1 MSDRPTERSTEGQV
15 VMPFYIICDV
25 SGSMEPDMQ
34 ALNEGIAELRREIM
48 KDPVADDLA
57 MLSVI
62 AFSDTARTVMPL
74 NFPSLVQDPRL
85 TCGGLTNYTAAF
97 REFHRAFEIDRVKL
111 RGEGKRVYRPCVYF
125 LTDGVPTS
133 TDHGQ
138 VFQQLFGYDPTTKQG
153 NSRYPYVTPFGFGGA
168 TEEAMKAIA
177 YPTFGEKRGRYF
189 LAKLGV
195 PVSSL
200 LKAMTGMIATS
211 VLSSTQSATTGAPAV
226 VQPALDSSSD
236 LAGSFVD

>member
-1 MSDRPTERSTEGQV
+1 VSERATEGQV

-25 SGSMEPDMQ
+25 SGSMSGDL
-34 ALNEGIAELRREIM
+34 ADLNAGVVELRDEIM
-48 KDPVADDLA
+48 KDPVADDLS

-62 AFSDTARTVMPL
+62 SFGDTARTVAPL
-74 NFPSLVQDPRL
+74 DFPSAVNLQPL

-97 REFHRAFEIDRVKL
+97 QEFHRAFEADRVRLKN
-111 RGEGKRVYRPCVYF
+111 EGKRVYRPCIFF

-133 TDHGQ
+133 KDHVQ
-138 VFQQLFGYDPTTKQG
+138 VFQQLFGYDPATKQG
-153 NSRYPYVTPFGFGGA
+153 NSRYPYVTPFGFRGA
-168 TEEAMKAIA
+168 TEESMRAIA
-177 YPTFGEKRGRYF
+177 YPNFGEKKGRYF
-189 LAKLGV
+189 LAKSGV

-211 VLSSTQSATTGAPAV
+211 VLSSSLSATTGTPQV
-226 VQPALDSSSD
+226 VQPDLDATPD